1 MNMLKTITPIDNSI
15 YVEREYASSD
25 EIEKALSFAK
35 KSFHQWRQT
44 SLSERKSIISLFVN
58 NFLKNNLE
66 IEEQL
71 CRQMGRPISQCAG
84 EMRGFEER
92 ARYMIKKSDQAL
104 ENVTSKKNNEFD
116 NFISKDPL
124 GTIFIIAPWNYPYNT
139 SVNSVVPSLL
149 AGNCVILKHSSQTP
163 LCAEQL
169 DKAAKSSGIPTG
181 VFQFLHL
188 DHNSTSKII
197 ADNRIDHVLFTGS
210 VSGGKQVK
218 KAIGER
224 FINAGLE
231 LGGKDPAYV
240 RKDCNLAHAIENLTD
255 GAFYNSGQ
263 SCCGIER
270 IYVDDAIYDDFVDG
284 IKTFSEKYIL
294 DDPLKKETNLGP
306 VVRIPAAKFIRE
318 QIKDAISN
326 GAIDIVNKVNFKI
339 AEDSNCYVSPSVLI
353 NVNHSMKFMMDETFG
368 PSVGIMKVSDE
379 NEAVQLM
386 NDSPYGLTACVWT
399 SDKEFALSLGKK
411 INTGTFFMNRCDYLD
426 PGLAW
431 TGVKDTGIGVTLS
444 VLGFD
449 HVTRP
454 KSYHYRTV

>member
-1 MNMLKTITPIDNSI
+1 MDMLKTITPIDNSI
-15 YVEREYASSD
+15 YVEREYASSN

-35 KSFHQWRQT
+35 KSFQKWRQT
-44 SLSERKSIISLFVN
+44 KLSERKKIVTLFVD

-92 ARYMIKKSDQAL
+92 ARYMIETSDQAL
-104 ENVTSKKNNEFD
+104 ENIISKKNNEFD

-169 DKAAKSSGIPTG
+169 YKAAKSSGVPTG

-240 RKDCNLAHAIENLTD
+240 RKDCNLSHAIENLAD

-270 IYVDDAIYDDFVDG
+270 IYVDHAIYDDFVDG

-306 VVRIPAAKFIRE
+306 VVRISAAKFIRE

-326 GAIDIVNKVNFKI
+326 GAIDIVNKVNFNI
-339 AEDSNCYVSPSVLI
+339 TEDTNCYVSPSVLI
-353 NVNHSMKFMMDETFG
+353 NVNHSMKFMKDETFG

>member
-1 MNMLKTITPIDNSI
+1 MLKTISPIDNSI
-15 YVEREYASSD
+15 YVEREYSSSN
-25 EIEKALSFAK
+25 EIEKKLSLSK
-35 KSFHQWRQT
+35 KSFQQWKQI
-44 SLSERKSIISLFVN
+44 SLSERKKIVTSFVD
-58 NFLKNNLE
+58 NFLKNNVE
-66 IEEQL
+66 IEDQL
-71 CRQMGRPISQCAG
+71 CRQMGRPINQCGG

-92 ARYMIKKSDQAL
+92 ARYMISKSNEAL
-104 ENVTSKKNNEFD
+104 ENITSKKDNEFD

-169 DKAAKSSGIPTG
+169 DKASKFSGIPKG

-210 VSGGKQVK
+210 VSGGRQIK

-240 RKDCNLAHAIENLTD
+240 RKDCNLEHAIENLAD

-270 IYVDDAIYDDFVDG
+270 IYVDDTVYDDFVEG

-294 DDPLKKETNLGP
+294 EDPLKKETNLGP
-306 VVRIPAAKFIRE
+306 VVRLSAAKFIRA

-326 GAIDIVNKVNFKI
+326 GATDIINKVNFKI
-339 AEDSNCYVSPSVLI
+339 DEESNCYVSPSVLI
-353 NVNHSMKFMMDETFG
+353 NVNHSMNFMMNETFG
-368 PSVGIMKVSDE
+368 PSVGIMKVADE
-379 NEAVQLM
+379 NEAAQLM

-399 SDKEFALSLGKK
+399 SDKEFALSFGKR

-449 HVTRP
+449 HVTRA